1 MVGGSKMTEKSM
13 WNIKTN
19 GEMTKIR
26 ELAEIDFPKITQKTE
41 LENTSAFFMALADET
56 RLKIIAL
63 LWQEDMCMC
72 EIVSV
77 LEAASSTINHHLK
90 IMNKGGVITSRRE
103 GKFTIYS
110 LNKEKVTPIISIL
123 LG

>member
-1 MVGGSKMTEKSM
+1 MTEKSV
-13 WNIKTN
+13 WNIKSN

-26 ELAEIDFPKITQKTE
+26 QLAEINFPKITQKSE

-72 EIVSV
+72 EIVSA

-90 IMNKGGVITSRRE
+90 IMNKGGMITSRRE

-110 LNKEKVTPIISIL
+110 LNKEKIIPLRSIL
-123 LG
+123 FG